1 MTSKRV
7 GVVILNW
14 NGRALLEQFLP
25 SVCAHTP
32 TEIADV
38 LVADNGSTDDSLAFL
53 QVHYPEVGVIA
64 MPTNT
69 GFAQGYNIALRELA
83 YEYVVLLNSD
93 VMVSRHWLEPLVAY
107 ADAHPEVAAIQPKIR
122 SLRQDGFFE
131 HAGAAGGFIDSLGYA
146 FCRGRIFATVERDQ
160 GQYDCVLPIFW
171 ASGACFFTRLS
182 DYKAAGGLDEHFF
195 AHMEEIDLCWRY
207 HRMGK
212 EVVCV
217 PESVVKHLGGAT
229 LDVENPRKTYLN
241 FRNNL
246 LMLYKNLPVRG
257 RSTILFI
264 RQLLDGVAALQFLL
278 TGKWQNVGAIY
289 RAHRDM
295 RKMTLSIYRLMDD
308 GLPRQKEYEKQ
319 VCRVRSIVWKYYLGG
334 KKHFDSL

>member
-1 MTSKRV
+1 MISKRV

-25 SVCAHTP
+25 AVCAHTP
-32 TEIADV
+32 ADIADV

-53 QVHYPEVGVIA
+53 QAHYPTVGVIA

-69 GFAQGYNIALRELA
+69 GFAQGYNIALEGLN

-93 VMVSRHWLEPLVAY
+93 VMVCERWLEPLVAY
-107 ADAHPEVAAIQPKIR
+107 ADAHPEVAAIQPKIK

-131 HAGAAGGFIDSLGYA
+131 HAGAAGGFIDSLGYP
-146 FCRGRIFATVERDQ
+146 FCRGRIFATVEPDK
-160 GQYDCVLPIFW
+160 GQYDSVMPIFW

-182 DYKAAGGLDEHFF
+182 DYKTAGGLDEHFF

-217 PESVVKHLGGAT
+217 PQSEVKHLGGAT

-246 LMLYKNLPVRG
+246 LMLYKNLPAKGRG
-257 RSTILFI
+257 RLLFA

-295 RKMTLSIYRLMDD
+295 RRMAMHIYHKQADA
-308 GLPRQKEYEKQ
+308 LPRQKEYKKQ
-319 VCRVRSIVWKYYLGG
+319 VCSVKSIVWLYYLRG
-334 KKHFDSL
+334 KRHFDTL